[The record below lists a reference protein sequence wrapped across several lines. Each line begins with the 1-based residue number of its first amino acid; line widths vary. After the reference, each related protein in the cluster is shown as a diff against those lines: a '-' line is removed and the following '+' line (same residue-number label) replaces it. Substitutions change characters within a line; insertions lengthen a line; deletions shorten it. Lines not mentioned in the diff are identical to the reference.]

1 MLFQQLGCCSN
12 VDKTQKLIADDLV
25 EELGDLRFQS
35 NALDLLMDPN
45 PVEAHR
51 LDEMNIFMLG
61 NACDHESRNMRFPMD
76 KDFRDRDS
84 LNEAIEAYRQKQALI
99 RQVFVW
105 GLYYLSGV
113 LDNPKACR
121 AFNIAWQKGHSN
133 GFAEVASEQ
142 NKANNIKL

>member
-1 MLFQQLGCCSN
+1 MSKQHQATGVI
-12 VDKTQKLIADDLV
+12 VDVL
-25 EELGDLRFQS
+25 QS
-35 NALDLLMDPN
+35 DALSIGIN
-45 PVEAHR
+45 

-133 GFAEVASEQ
+133 GFAEVASEFDDLLPLF
-142 NKANNIKL
+142 KD

>member
-1 MLFQQLGCCSN
+1 MSKQHQATG
-12 VDKTQKLIADDLV
+12 VIVDDL
-25 EELGDLRFQS
+25 QS
-35 NALDLLMDPN
+35 DALSIGIN
-45 PVEAHR
+45 

-105 GLYYLSGV
+105 SKTH
-113 LDNPKACR
+113 NA
-121 AFNIAWQKGHSN
+121 
-133 GFAEVASEQ
+133 
-142 NKANNIKL
+142 